1 MSHTHKKIE
10 NLFHKSLL
18 IFILNTHIYRLSVII
33 LTHEQCQFFG
43 VLRFS
48 LLAMRERER
57 ERGEETPMIVVRW
70 GLKLPAGAH

>member
-1 MSHTHKKIE
+1 M
-10 NLFHKSLL
+10 
-18 IFILNTHIYRLSVII
+18 NTHIYRLSVVI

-43 VLRFS
+43 LLRFS

-57 ERGEETPMIVVRW
+57 ERERERGEQTPMIVVKW